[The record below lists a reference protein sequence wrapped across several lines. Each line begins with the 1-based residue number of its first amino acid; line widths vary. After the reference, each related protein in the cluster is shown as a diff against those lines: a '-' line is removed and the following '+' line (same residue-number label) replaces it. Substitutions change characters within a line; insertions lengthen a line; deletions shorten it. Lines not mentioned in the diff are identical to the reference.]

1 MKKRLFRILVST
13 LLIAALLAG
22 FGLQASAAG
31 KVDISKDE
39 VEYYVIPY
47 VIEKGDMLTDVYWRW
62 GLKFENYADDIR
74 SLNFVDNLD
83 LLYVGAIYLL
93 PTSVNN
99 VKTEE
104 YTKVMAH
111 TMKKGETAYEVFT
124 SYGIDYYEN
133 LGKLKSYNHGND
145 LTKISAGEKLLIP
158 II

>member
-1 MKKRLFRILVST
+1 MIKRLFRILVST
-13 LLIAALLAG
+13 LLIVALLAG
-22 FGLQASAAG
+22 SGLQASAAG

-47 VIEKGDMLTDVYWRW
+47 VIVKGDMLTDVYWRW

-133 LGKLKSYNHGND
+133 LGKLKSYNHGQD
-145 LTKISAGEKLLIP
+145 LTKITAGEKLLIP

>member
-1 MKKRLFRILVST
+1 MKARLIRILIST

-22 FGLQASAAG
+22 PGLQAFAAG
-31 KVDISKDE
+31 SVDISRDE

-47 VIEKGDMLTDVYWRW
+47 VIVKGDTLADVYWRW
-62 GLKFENYADDIR
+62 GLKFEPYADAIR
-74 SLNFVDNLD
+74 ALNGVDNLD

-93 PTSVNN
+93 PTTVNN
-99 VKTEE
+99 VKTDIF
-104 YTKVMAH
+104 TKVMAH

-133 LGKLKSYNHGND
+133 LGKLKSYNHGSD

>member
-1 MKKRLFRILVST
+1 MKKRLFRVLVGT

-47 VIEKGDMLTDVYWRW
+47 VIVKGDMLTDVYWRW

-111 TMKKGETAYEVFT
+111 TMKKGETAYEVFS

-145 LTKISAGEKLLIP
+145 LTKIAAGEKLLIP

>member
-1 MKKRLFRILVST
+1 MEKRLFRVLVST
-13 LLIAALLAG
+13 LLIAALLTG
-22 FGLQASAAG
+22 FSLQAFAAG

-47 VIEKGDMLTDVYWRW
+47 VIVKGDMLTDVYWRW

-93 PTSVNN
+93 PTSASN

-104 YTKVMAH
+104 FTKVMAH
-111 TMKKGETAYEVFT
+111 TMKKGETAYEVFS

-145 LTKISAGEKLLIP
+145 LTKIAAGEKLLIP

>member
-13 LLIAALLAG
+13 LLIVALLAG
-22 FGLQASAAG
+22 SGLQASAAG

-47 VIEKGDMLTDVYWRW
+47 VIVKGDMLTDVYWRW

-93 PTSVNN
+93 PTSASN

-104 YTKVMAH
+104 FTKVMAH
-111 TMKKGETAYEVFT
+111 TMKKGETAYDVFS

-145 LTKISAGEKLLIP
+145 LTKIAAGEKLLIP